1 MICVSY
7 ECDAHIT
14 ILVMASNAYHSNFCN
29 VPLTCIVFF
38 YKSHFVL
45 NSKLFITIVLHY
57 FWASVYMSNVKKLP
71 KICLQCI
78 LTRSSTKMGWHC
90 RVRSYF
96 GCTIGFAYATN
107 KRGCSRM
114 SSPSSTTLIPNT
126 TIWRS
131 AAWEY
136 FVMHYMSSQLAS
148 NEWMEQWEH
157 GRPSQVWDFH
167 CF

>member
-1 MICVSY
+1 
-7 ECDAHIT
+7 
-14 ILVMASNAYHSNFCN
+14 MAGNAYHSNFCN
-29 VPLTCIVFF
+29 VPLTCIFFF

-57 FWASVYMSNVKKLP
+57 FWASVYISNVKKLP

-96 GCTIGFAYATN
+96 GCTIGFTYATN
-107 KRGCSRM
+107 KRGCSQM
-114 SSPSSTTLIPNT
+114 SSPSSATLIPNT

-136 FVMHYMSSQLAS
+136 FVMHYMSSELAS

-157 GRPSQVWDFH
+157 GRPSQDWDFH